1 MSVLTSTLPILAV
14 SHSVPPFIFAR
25 PALRLSRPHASA
37 RPNLRLAPSRCG
49 QPGLPLSGW
58 QRPAPRA
65 PYLGP
70 GALAQ
75 GALGPV
81 GDVAGSRAVRGPG
94 RLLRVAAPGRPLG
107 CPGSD
112 VAGGRARAERQ
123 PRPEEVRPA
132 GAWRRR
138 KCAGSEGRGF
148 LTPPTASWLSPLLSG
163 AGSGYFRQ
171 VSGGSRVVVAP
182 GFPHPQLSA
191 PPCGIQHVGLGQ
203 FQLRPL
209 GLHGS
214 QGAELGR
221 VTLPY
226 SRPLP
231 SDQIPP
237 QGAETG
243 VCGGGRGAVP
253 ISNRDGSLPVYNLPN
268 PVVGLMTYLQIW

>member
-1 MSVLTSTLPILAV
+1 MLVLPSA
-14 SHSVPPFIFAR
+14 S
-25 PALRLSRPHASA
+25 PALT
-37 RPNLRLAPSRCG
+37 
-49 QPGLPLSGW
+49 PL
-58 QRPAPRA
+58 PAPTSVSLRA
-65 PYLGP
+65 GASSLDYRSPDGSGQHRGPLTWARKARDGP
-70 GALAQ
+70 GALAR

-81 GDVAGSRAVRGPG
+81 GDVAGSRAVRGLG
-94 RLLRVAAPGRPLG
+94 RLLRVAALGRPLG

-138 KCAGSEGRGF
+138 KCAGSKGRGF
-148 LTPPTASWLSPLLSG
+148 LTPPTACWLSPLFSG

-171 VSGGSRVVVAP
+171 VSGGSGVVVAP

-243 VCGGGRGAVP
+243 VLWGAGGG
-253 ISNRDGSLPVYNLPN
+253 SY
-268 PVVGLMTYLQIW
+268 